1 MLFSI
6 ITVCYNSEKTIERTL
21 RSVLE
26 QSVQDF
32 EYIIVDGASSDET
45 LNVIHRYEPLFGDR
59 IRVISESDKG
69 IYDAMNKGIM
79 TASGEL
85 IGILNSDDYYEK
97 DTLEQ
102 VSAAYEGYEY
112 TIIYGLL
119 RTVADGKEVTVYLK
133 NPDFL
138 EEDMIAHPSCFITKK
153 IYEQYG
159 MYSLD
164 YPYSA
169 DYEFMMRIRKQDEI
183 RFQGIYSILSNFTVD
198 GASGSIP
205 AYRDTLKLK
214 RAYKLIG
221 KREYRIKMMKSWIA
235 MRLRTQH
242 KGNSPHGALYVVLII
257 ILAAVLGS
265 MVYVTHLRD
274 GRKSTEQA
282 IAEERFENITMKV
295 QKTTSRYLP
304 GIVCW
309 GDSLTASAGGDI
321 LPSGER
327 LKKGIKYPD
336 ILRNEIEAGVFGT
349 DVKIGVPEVINMGVG
364 GENTDTIL
372 GRNGAVPFVL
382 SSELRMPSFV
392 KSNASD
398 ALPVEIHLASQN
410 GDPVAPLRQGN
421 KGMESVSING
431 IEGIITIEQ
440 ESYAAADYKYY
451 FTRITYGEAVT
462 IPQGSLIQTQGSVL
476 YTDYIPIIFIG
487 ENGGYKDGVEL
498 IAQQQAIIKHQE
510 EGIGQERYIIVGS
523 HSGTA
528 EESTEIESLME
539 KAYGRKYINLRE
551 YMVTAGLSDAGLI
564 PTSVDNELMAVGV
577 CPASLRVTAEDVH
590 FNSAGYELIGKLIYK
605 RMDELG
611 YFNEVKD
618 AINSVRSY

>member
-21 RSVLE
+21 KSVLE

-45 LNVIHRYEPLFGDR
+45 LNIIRRYEPLFGDR
-59 IRVISESDKG
+59 IKIISERDKG
-69 IYDAMNKGIM
+69 IYDAMNKGIRS
-79 TASGEL
+79 ASGEL

-97 DTLEQ
+97 DALER
-102 VSAAYEGYEY
+102 VAAVYEGYGY

-119 RTVADGKEVTVYLK
+119 RTISDGKEVMVYLK
-133 NPDFL
+133 NPDFV
-138 EEDMIAHPSCFITKK
+138 EEDMIAHPSCFITRK

-169 DYEFMMRIRKQDEI
+169 DYEFMMRIRKQDKI

-214 RAYKLIG
+214 RSYQLIG
-221 KREYRIKMMKSWIA
+221 KREYRIKMIKSWIA
-235 MRLRTQH
+235 MKLRKQY
-242 KGNSPHGALYVVLII
+242 KGNAARGTLYVVLMI

-265 MVYVTHLRD
+265 MLYVTHLNG
-274 GRKSTEQA
+274 GRQSIEQVSV
-282 IAEERFENITMKV
+282 EEQLENITMKV
-295 QKTTSRYLP
+295 RKTTSRYLP

-309 GDSLTASAGGDI
+309 GDSLTAGAGGHI
-321 LPSGER
+321 LPSGET

-336 ILRNEIEAGVFGT
+336 ILRNEIEIGLFGI
-349 DVKIGVPEVINMGVG
+349 DVKIDVPEVINMGVG

-372 GRNGAVPFVL
+372 GRNGAVPFIL
-382 SSELRMPSFV
+382 SSELRIPAFV
-392 KSNASD
+392 KSNDSD
-398 ALPVEIHLASQN
+398 ASPVEVHLSSQN

-451 FTRITYGEAVT
+451 FTRITHGDAVT
-462 IPQGSLIQTQGSVL
+462 IPQGTVIQTQGSVL
-476 YTDYIPIIFIG
+476 YTGYIPIIFIG
-487 ENGGYKDGVEL
+487 ENGGYKDGAEL

-510 EGIGQERYIIVGS
+510 EGVGRERYIIVGS

-528 EESTEIESLME
+528 EERAEIESLME
-539 KAYGRKYINLRE
+539 KTYGRKYINLRE
-551 YMVTAGLSDAGLI
+551 YMVTEGLSDAGLT
-564 PTSVDNELMAVGV
+564 PTSVDNELMEAGA
-577 CPASLRVTAEDVH
+577 CPASLRVSAEDVH

-618 AINSVRSY
+618 AINSVKGY